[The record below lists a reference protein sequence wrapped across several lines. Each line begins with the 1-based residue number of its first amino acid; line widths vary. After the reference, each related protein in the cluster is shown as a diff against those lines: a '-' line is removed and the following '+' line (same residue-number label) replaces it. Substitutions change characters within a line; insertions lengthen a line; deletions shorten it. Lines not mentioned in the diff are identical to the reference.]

1 MKVLNKENHIDMIK
15 RKESE
20 THEVFGDFVSFLR

>member
-1 MKVLNKENHIDMIK
+1 MKVLNKKNHIDMIK

-20 THEVFGDFVSFLR
+20 AHGFFGDFVSFLR

>member
-1 MKVLNKENHIDMIK
+1 MNTFKQKNHIDMIK

>member
-1 MKVLNKENHIDMIK
+1 MKILNIKNHIDMIK
-15 RKESE
+15 RKESG